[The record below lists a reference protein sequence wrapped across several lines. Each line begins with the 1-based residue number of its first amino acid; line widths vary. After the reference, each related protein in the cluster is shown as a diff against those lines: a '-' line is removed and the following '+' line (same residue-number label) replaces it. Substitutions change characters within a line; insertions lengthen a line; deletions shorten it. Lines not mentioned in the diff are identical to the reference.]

1 MSITVAITTVLIA
14 SITGY
19 GIAKFKFRG
28 RNLVFMMIMATMMIP
43 FEAIMIPLYMVATS
57 LRMQDS
63 YAGLIV
69 PFLVSAFGVFQMR
82 QYLTT
87 FPSEYL
93 DASRVDGL
101 GEFGIF
107 WRIVFPNCAPV
118 IATLGILSFRG
129 QWDNLLWPLLV
140 TQSEKMK
147 TIPLYI
153 SKFAEE
159 KLTDEGAMI
168 FQSISSVVR
177 LYMNHVKVESM
188 KQPLAYDLYIFDMG
202 KVVIRDIE
210 VIDKIAF
217 HYGFDLEQL
226 LIDYDHYV
234 FPLMD
239 GTIDSKLYWSHVAHQ
254 FNIHVE
260 GDPLTEFFNPVWNDP
275 VVGIL
280 ERLRSV
286 GKRVVCGS
294 NTYAPHWEWLR
305 ERGFLE
311 VFDKTYASHEMGISK
326 PSPQFF
332 SKILESEGVGPDKT
346 LFIDDYEEN
355 IITAKNMGMDAIRY
369 AFDNVLIEFF
379 SDLRENP

>member
-1 MSITVAITTVLIA
+1 MPLVFMITSSLMERNQILRMPFSWIPETFRYQNYMKALEGNDGSWIFPRNIFNSLFVSITVAITTVLIA

-63 YAGLIV
+63 YAGLII

-87 FPSEYL
+87 FPTEYL

-107 WRIVFPNCAPV
+107 WKIVFPNCAPV
-118 IATLGILSFRG
+118 VATLGILSFRG

-159 KLTDEGAMI
+159 KLTDEGAMMAAAVLASLPMFI
-168 FQSISSVVR
+168 MFAALSKYFIGGSAV
-177 LYMNHVKVESM
+177 YESR
-188 KQPLAYDLYIFDMG
+188 KG
-202 KVVIRDIE
+202 
-210 VIDKIAF
+210 
-217 HYGFDLEQL
+217 
-226 LIDYDHYV
+226 
-234 FPLMD
+234 
-239 GTIDSKLYWSHVAHQ
+239 
-254 FNIHVE
+254 
-260 GDPLTEFFNPVWNDP
+260 
-275 VVGIL
+275 
-280 ERLRSV
+280 
-286 GKRVVCGS
+286 
-294 NTYAPHWEWLR
+294 
-305 ERGFLE
+305 
-311 VFDKTYASHEMGISK
+311 
-326 PSPQFF
+326 
-332 SKILESEGVGPDKT
+332 
-346 LFIDDYEEN
+346 
-355 IITAKNMGMDAIRY
+355 
-369 AFDNVLIEFF
+369 
-379 SDLRENP
+379 

>member
-1 MSITVAITTVLIA
+1 MSLRMKRIDWSGALIWAVLVVVLLFTVMPLVFMITSSFMESRQIVRMPFSWIPEKFHYQNYIKALEGNDGSWIFPRNIFNSLFVSITVSITTVLIA

-28 RNLVFMMIMATMMIP
+28 RNFIFMLIMATMMIP
-43 FEAIMIPLYMVATS
+43 FEAIMIPLYMVATN

-159 KLTDEGAMI
+159 KLTDEGAMMAVAVLASLPMFI
-168 FQSISSVVR
+168 MFAALSKYFIGGSAV
-177 LYMNHVKVESM
+177 YESR
-188 KQPLAYDLYIFDMG
+188 KG
-202 KVVIRDIE
+202 
-210 VIDKIAF
+210 
-217 HYGFDLEQL
+217 
-226 LIDYDHYV
+226 
-234 FPLMD
+234 
-239 GTIDSKLYWSHVAHQ
+239 
-254 FNIHVE
+254 
-260 GDPLTEFFNPVWNDP
+260 
-275 VVGIL
+275 
-280 ERLRSV
+280 
-286 GKRVVCGS
+286 
-294 NTYAPHWEWLR
+294 
-305 ERGFLE
+305 
-311 VFDKTYASHEMGISK
+311 
-326 PSPQFF
+326 
-332 SKILESEGVGPDKT
+332 
-346 LFIDDYEEN
+346 
-355 IITAKNMGMDAIRY
+355 
-369 AFDNVLIEFF
+369 
-379 SDLRENP
+379 